1 MTITTTTAAVTTMMK
16 AVELKEMQSV
26 QYHSYDDWDS

>member
-1 MTITTTTAAVTTMMK
+1 MTTTTTTAVKTMMK

-26 QYHSYDDWDS
+26 QYHSYDDWGS